1 MIKCVSHVL
10 GGKEINEKMIMT
22 QEYKELL
29 LKDGTWFAIGLV
41 LGAILGGLVVMLGF
55 GII

>member
-1 MIKCVSHVL
+1 
-10 GGKEINEKMIMT
+10 MT
-22 QEYKELL
+22 QEVKELL

-41 LGAILGGLVVMLGF
+41 LGAILGGLFVMIGF

>member
-41 LGAILGGLVVMLGF
+41 LGAFLGGLFVMLGF